1 MSKRGQA
8 SKLTVVRGLV
18 VNAEACL
25 HDQVGGDV
33 VAGAAVHQEAA
44 PGRLVHHIAARVR
57 HATQM
62 IVEICQAQN
71 SSHERPHLR
80 NSKHE
85 PEEMEETHRCRR
97 VRAGQGL
104 RGCGGGSSRGTA
116 CRSPR

>member
-8 SKLTVVRGLV
+8 SKLTVVRGLI

-57 HATQM
+57 HAAQM

-71 SSHERPHLR
+71 SSHERPH
-80 NSKHE
+80 
-85 PEEMEETHRCRR
+85 
-97 VRAGQGL
+97 
-104 RGCGGGSSRGTA
+104 
-116 CRSPR
+116 